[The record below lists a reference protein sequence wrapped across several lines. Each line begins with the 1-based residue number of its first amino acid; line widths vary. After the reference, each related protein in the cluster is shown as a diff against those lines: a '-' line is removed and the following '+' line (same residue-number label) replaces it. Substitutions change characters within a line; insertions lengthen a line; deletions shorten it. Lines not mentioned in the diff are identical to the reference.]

1 MAIEFNRP
9 STKNSTAV
17 GTNRSGA
24 AQPGKG
30 VSAPGSETAKTAA
43 STGGDQV
50 AISSHAQRIQSLET
64 QIQQMPEVD
73 TARVE
78 AIKSAIEDGSYKV
91 DAEST
96 AQKMLAIE
104 TSIHPLSD

>member
-9 STKNSTAV
+9 STKNSTAI
-17 GTNRSGA
+17 GTNRSSA
-24 AQPGKG
+24 AEPGKG
-30 VSAPGSETAKTAA
+30 ASVPSGETAKAA
-43 STGGDQV
+43 TSTGGDQV
-50 AISSHAQRIQSLET
+50 AISSHAQRIQSLEA

-73 TARVE
+73 MARVE

-91 DAEST
+91 DTEST

>member
-9 STKNSTAV
+9 STKNSTALS
-17 GTNRSGA
+17 TNRSNGTQPEKGA
-24 AQPGKG
+24 SARPG
-30 VSAPGSETAKTAA
+30 ETAKA
-43 STGGDQV
+43 SAGSDQV
-50 AISSHAQRIQSLET
+50 AISSHAQRIQSLEA

-73 TARVE
+73 MAKVE
-78 AIKSAIEDGSYKV
+78 VIKRSIGDGSYKV

-96 AQKMLAIE
+96 AKKMLAIE

>member
-9 STKNSTAV
+9 STKNSTAI
-17 GTNRSGA
+17 GTNRSSA
-24 AQPGKG
+24 AEPGKG
-30 VSAPGSETAKTAA
+30 VSARPGETAKA
-43 STGGDQV
+43 SAGGDQV
-50 AISSHAQRIQSLET
+50 AISSHAQRIQSLEAK
-64 QIQQMPEVD
+64 IQQMPEID
-73 TARVE
+73 MAKVE
-78 AIKSAIEDGSYKV
+78 AIKSSIEDGSYKI